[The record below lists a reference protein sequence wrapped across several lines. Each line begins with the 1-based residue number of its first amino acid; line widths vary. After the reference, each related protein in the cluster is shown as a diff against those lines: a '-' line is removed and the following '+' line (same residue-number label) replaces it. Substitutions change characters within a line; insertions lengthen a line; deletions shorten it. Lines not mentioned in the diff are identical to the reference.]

1 MPFEAPD
8 FQIMSASNDEATG
21 SFASMEDPFVANSGR
36 PAVPRDPNRF
46 DTQLY
51 NLNASSPAQAK
62 RALEAHLAETERR
75 LEEASRLGTA
85 LIDQQRQLSE
95 QLKEVEQEQNEGE
108 MGPELRRKLADLEKE
123 YNEIG
128 RESARAFLAPK
139 RLAGGPEDAQLGTPS
154 FDQKSPLSPALF
166 ASQATNSPSKVSV
179 PSRKQRNQPSNR
191 VHDIEFA
198 TEISTSLLAQ
208 VRQLQGLLAERDET
222 LKFVNLE
229 KSRLEL
235 EAEGYAQRIRALD
248 DSEQRY
254 KDENW
259 ALETQAHELMAAARD
274 AAEREQR
281 LNSTITLSNAEKTA
295 MERELEEQKQA
306 NARLLEDQSLTQK
319 ANDAEIHLLRRNLTS
334 GDAEKSALQKKLI
347 EMTSQN
353 QELAKAVAMSLRE
366 HENQGSRDVSYDN
379 EDNEPEHITPESSP
393 PASPNK
399 FTPRH
404 GHLESETLKSSLGH
418 AHRMI
423 QNLKSTIH
431 REKTEKIE
439 LKRMLQDARDEVEQR
454 RRESTVPNGTTK
466 RQKTKTDST
475 RKPPRPDLLG
485 AGRKEKSFVELQD
498 TDWEDNAGQTSP
510 TQTHTKA
517 SSTRGRP
524 RSESPDGPSDVYQT
538 ATEAEDGFETANER
552 ATATESEAFQ
562 TGIESMA
569 DDSSDSAD
577 LTETEDNVQTTP
589 RRRVPSSLVMAKARD
604 RTSYNST
611 ASASSDEEEYDR
623 AFDSP
628 SQMNIPRPRVK
639 SKRSVR
645 RIRPSGEAPF
655 ASTSRP
661 SSSRESAA
669 PSFAPVPA
677 AQEGQSLFAELAE
690 FDSNEDDEANSQA
703 STPRMEPA
711 SGSRRPSD
719 VMLDAPPKPAMV
731 DSGVMTE
738 AWEPAPS
745 LSAGIVAGATGLAAG
760 AVLPHDLAA
769 PQETRTAD
777 RKIVEETK
785 EIPDLPHMGI
795 ADVSSQETTPSAPK
809 RPDLSVSYITGGTTT
824 PMNHELPPPELPEM
838 TISSIS
844 SQSTNPIQATVLV
857 PEPIIK
863 HVDVIKYVEREP
875 EVPELTFSSITTQ
888 STSPAHATLA
898 VPEPI
903 VKYVDVIKHVERE
916 REVQELS
923 VSSVAAQSTVPVQA
937 IQAIVPEPEPV
948 IKYVDVIKHV
958 EREREIPELT
968 FSSINNQSTA
978 PVQATLAVPEPI
990 VKYVDV
996 IKHVERELEVPEL
1009 TLSSITT
1016 QTTEPVKATA
1026 PKPRPPV
1033 IQYVDV
1039 IKHVEREREVPE
1051 SSFSSITTQ
1060 STAPV
1065 HAIIAKA
1072 KPIIEYVDV
1081 IKHVEREREVPELTF
1096 SSINNHSTA
1105 PVQATIAKAEPVIE
1119 YVDVIK
1125 HVEREREVP
1134 ELTFS
1139 SITTQTTEPVKATV
1153 PEPQPPVIQ
1162 YVDVIKHVERE
1173 REVPESSFSSI
1184 TTQSTVPVKATVP
1197 EPEPPVIQYVDV
1209 IKHVEREREVPE
1221 SSFSSITTQST
1232 VPVKAT
1238 VPEPEPPVIQYV
1250 DVIKHVEREREVPE
1264 SSFSSITTQSTV
1276 PVKATV
1282 PEPEPPVIQY
1292 VDVIKH
1298 VEREREVPES
1308 SFSSITTQSTV
1319 PVKATVPEPE
1329 PPVIQYVDVI
1339 KHVER
1344 EREVPES
1351 SFSSITTQSTVP
1363 VKATVPE
1370 PEPPVIQ
1377 YVDVIKH
1384 VERER
1389 EVPES
1394 SFSSIT
1400 TQSTAPVHAIIAK
1413 AKPIIEYVDV
1423 IKHVEREREVPE
1435 LTFSSINNHSTAPV
1449 QATIAKAEPVIEYV
1463 DVIKHVER
1471 EREVPELTF
1480 SSITTQT
1487 TEPVKAT
1494 VPEPQPPV
1502 IQYVDVIKHVERE
1515 REVPGSSF
1523 SSITSQYTTPV
1534 HAIIAK
1540 AKPIIEYVDVIKH
1553 VEREREVPESSFS
1566 SITTQ
1571 STAPVKATVPEP
1583 DPPVIQYVDVIK
1595 HVERER
1601 EVPNLTISSLD
1612 SAYTEPVIPRPRLV
1626 PTLALSFSSVRS
1638 VETHPVKSIPFAAAG
1653 VVDFST
1659 QTEPIEP
1666 KAAGAAVI
1674 VHEDQLTDA
1683 TRSRTG
1689 TAYSDQAV
1697 GAGLALNDIS
1707 GNALARSARQQSS
1720 SVSMDQGSQTILS
1733 SKQIDQILMDR
1744 VSARPLSSDSQV
1756 TDNSREIAAVTTT
1769 AASPYVT
1776 PKASTR
1782 PRLSQ
1787 VQSAKSTTPNS
1798 RRPPSAAS
1806 QTSGASHPPLPVDH
1820 REVILAAE
1828 KRSIDVAP
1836 PSPSSVMGP
1845 PLAPASAYR
1854 MNSQRPLTPSEH
1866 AARASSSRTGSSQA
1880 RMRRGSQ
1887 SQMSRRSSVSS
1898 FASEL
1903 EERFNMAPDAGPMP
1917 GGYGPNTDPRMI
1929 QAITQTMIGEFLWKY
1944 TRKTGSSD
1952 MSTTRH
1958 RRYFWVHPYTRTLYW
1973 STQDP
1978 QTAGKSELRTKSV
1991 PIEAVRVVADDNPYP
2006 PGLHCRSLE
2015 VVSPGRRVRFTA
2027 TTSQRHETWFNA
2039 LSYLLLR
2046 ETNDN
2051 CEDNN
2056 SVTLD
2061 EVNEFNPPSIRSS
2074 SRRTARMSLS
2084 SYNGRTARQASKQ
2097 QRRAASA
2104 MSLRSSGTLGG
2115 RASPALSS
2123 PVPSSS
2129 LQVPDERQRSSSR
2142 LSTISSSIRGS
2153 IASLKGR
2160 HGQSP
2165 SINNESLHGQE
2176 SADDLRHVVET
2187 HEHDRLENVRACCDG
2202 KHDVGSLSRTSRYS
2216 PRVNRIHSPHHH

>member
-8 FQIMSASNDEATG
+8 FQIMTASNGEATG

-36 PAVPRDPNRF
+36 PAVPRDSNRF

-51 NLNASSPAQAK
+51 SLNASSPAQAK

-139 RLAGGPEDAQLGTPS
+139 RLAGGQEDAQLGTPS

-281 LNSTITLSNAEKTA
+281 LNSTITLSNAEKSA
-295 MERELEEQKQA
+295 MERELEEQRQA
-306 NARLLEDQSLTQK
+306 NARLLEDNTLTQK

-334 GDAEKSALQKKLI
+334 GDAEKSALQKKLM

-353 QELAKAVAMSLRE
+353 QELAKAVAMRLRD

-379 EDNEPEHITPESSP
+379 EGDEPEHITPESSP
-393 PASPNK
+393 PPSPNK

-454 RRESTVPNGTTK
+454 RRESTVPNGASK
-466 RQKTKTDST
+466 RQKTKTDSS

-498 TDWEDNAGQTSP
+498 TDWEDNAGQISP
-510 TQTHTKA
+510 TQIHTKDM
-517 SSTRGRP
+517 STRGRP
-524 RSESPDGPSDVYQT
+524 RSVSPDGPSDVYQT

-552 ATATESEAFQ
+552 ATTTESEAFQ
-562 TGIESMA
+562 TGVESMA

-577 LTETEDNVQTTP
+577 LTETENNVQTTP

-623 AFDSP
+623 SFGSP
-628 SQMNIPRPRVK
+628 SQMNISRPRVK
-639 SKRSVR
+639 SKRSISR
-645 RIRPSGEAPF
+645 RIRPSGEATF

-661 SSSRESAA
+661 SSSRKSTA

-677 AQEGQSLFAELAE
+677 AQEGQSLFAELGE
-690 FDSNEDDEANSQA
+690 FDSAEDDEVTSQA
-703 STPRMEPA
+703 STPRMEAA

-719 VMLDAPPKPAMV
+719 AMLDAPPKAAMI

-738 AWEPAPS
+738 PWEPTS
-745 LSAGIVAGATGLAAG
+745 SICTGIIAGAAGLAAG
-760 AVLPHDLAA
+760 AVLPHALAA
-769 PQETRTAD
+769 PQETQSD
-777 RKIVEETK
+777 REIVEETK
-785 EIPDLPHMGI
+785 ETPDLPDMAM

-809 RPDLSVSYITGGTTT
+809 RPDLSVSYIIGGTTA
-824 PMNHELPPPELPEM
+824 PVKHELPPPEVSEM

-844 SQSTNPIQATVLV
+844 SQTTSPIQPTVLI

-888 STSPAHATLA
+888 STSPVQATVA

-916 REVQELS
+916 PEVPELS
-923 VSSVAAQSTVPVQA
+923 FSYVAAQSTVPVQA
-937 IQAIVPEPEPV
+937 IQATVPEPEPI

-968 FSSINNQSTA
+968 LSSINNQSTV
-978 PVQATLAVPEPI
+978 PVQATVAVPEPI

-996 IKHVERELEVPEL
+996 IKHVEREL
-1009 TLSSITT
+1009 
-1016 QTTEPVKATA
+1016 
-1026 PKPRPPV
+1026 
-1033 IQYVDV
+1033 
-1039 IKHVEREREVPE
+1039 
-1051 SSFSSITTQ
+1051 
-1060 STAPV
+1060 
-1065 HAIIAKA
+1065 
-1072 KPIIEYVDV
+1072 
-1081 IKHVEREREVPELTF
+1081 
-1096 SSINNHSTA
+1096 
-1105 PVQATIAKAEPVIE
+1105 
-1119 YVDVIK
+1119 
-1125 HVEREREVP
+1125 EVP

-1184 TTQSTVPVKATVP
+1184 TTQSTT
-1197 EPEPPVIQYVDV
+1197 
-1209 IKHVEREREVPE
+1209 
-1221 SSFSSITTQST
+1221 
-1232 VPVKAT
+1232 
-1238 VPEPEPPVIQYV
+1238 
-1250 DVIKHVEREREVPE
+1250 
-1264 SSFSSITTQSTV
+1264 
-1276 PVKATV
+1276 
-1282 PEPEPPVIQY
+1282 
-1292 VDVIKH
+1292 
-1298 VEREREVPES
+1298 
-1308 SFSSITTQSTV
+1308 
-1319 PVKATVPEPE
+1319 
-1329 PPVIQYVDVI
+1329 
-1339 KHVER
+1339 
-1344 EREVPES
+1344 
-1351 SFSSITTQSTVP
+1351 
-1363 VKATVPE
+1363 
-1370 PEPPVIQ
+1370 
-1377 YVDVIKH
+1377 
-1384 VERER
+1384 
-1389 EVPES
+1389 
-1394 SFSSIT
+1394 
-1400 TQSTAPVHAIIAK
+1400 PVHATLAK
-1413 AKPIIEYVDV
+1413 AVPIIEYVDV

-1435 LTFSSINNHSTAPV
+1435 LTFSSINNHSTAPI

-1471 EREVPELTF
+1471 ELEVPELTF
-1480 SSITTQT
+1480 SSITTQST
-1487 TEPVKAT
+1487 TPVKAT
-1494 VPEPQPPV
+1494 VPEP
-1502 IQYVDVIKHVERE
+1502 E
-1515 REVPGSSF
+1515 
-1523 SSITSQYTTPV
+1523 
-1534 HAIIAK
+1534 
-1540 AKPIIEYVDVIKH
+1540 
-1553 VEREREVPESSFS
+1553 
-1566 SITTQ
+1566 
-1571 STAPVKATVPEP
+1571 
-1583 DPPVIQYVDVIK
+1583 PPVIQYVDVIK

-1601 EVPNLTISSLD
+1601 EVPNLMISSLD
-1612 SAYTEPVIPRPRLV
+1612 PAYTEPVIPKPRLA
-1626 PTLALSFSSVRS
+1626 PTPALSFSSVRS
-1638 VETHPVKSIPFAAAG
+1638 VETHPAKSMPFVIPTVA
-1653 VVDFST
+1653 DLST
-1659 QTEPIEP
+1659 QTESTES
-1666 KAAGAAVI
+1666 KAVGAAVI
-1674 VHEDQLTDA
+1674 VHEDQPTDA
-1683 TRSRTG
+1683 TRSRTS
-1689 TAYSDQAV
+1689 TANSDQLV
-1697 GAGLALNDIS
+1697 GTGLALNDIS

-1756 TDNSREIAAVTTT
+1756 TDNSREIASVTTT
-1769 AASPYVT
+1769 SASPYVT
-1776 PKASTR
+1776 PKAPTR

-1787 VQSAKSTTPNS
+1787 IQSAKSTTPNS

-1806 QTSGASHPPLPVDH
+1806 QASGASHPPLPIDH
-1820 REVILAAE
+1820 REAILAAE
-1828 KRSIDVAP
+1828 KRPTDLAP
-1836 PSPSSVMGP
+1836 PSPTSVMGP

-1903 EERFNMAPDAGPMP
+1903 EERFNMAPNAGPMP

-1978 QTAGKSELRTKSV
+1978 QTAGKSELHTKSV

-2046 ETNDN
+2046 ETNGN

-2061 EVNEFNPPSIRSS
+2061 DINEFNPPSFRSS
-2074 SRRTARMSLS
+2074 SRQTARMSFS
-2084 SYNGRTARQASKQ
+2084 SYNSRTARQLSKQ

-2104 MSLRSSGTLGG
+2104 MSMRSSGTLGG

-2123 PVPSSS
+2123 PVPNSS
-2129 LQVPDERQRSSSR
+2129 LQVPDDRQRSSSR
-2142 LSTISSSIRGS
+2142 LSTISSSIMGS

-2165 SINNESLHGQE
+2165 SVHNESLHGQE

-2187 HEHDRLENVRACCDG
+2187 QDQDRLENVRACCDG

>member
-8 FQIMSASNDEATG
+8 FQIMTASNAEATG

-51 NLNASSPAQAK
+51 SLNASSPAQAK

-139 RLAGGPEDAQLGTPS
+139 RLAGGQEDAQLGTPS

-281 LNSTITLSNAEKTA
+281 LNSTITLSNAEKSA
-295 MERELEEQKQA
+295 MERELEEQRQA
-306 NARLLEDQSLTQK
+306 NARLLEDHTLTQK

-334 GDAEKSALQKKLI
+334 GDAEKSALQKKLM

-353 QELAKAVAMSLRE
+353 QELAKAVAMRLRD
-366 HENQGSRDVSYDN
+366 HENQSSRDVSYDN
-379 EDNEPEHITPESSP
+379 EGDEPENITPESSP
-393 PASPNK
+393 PPSPNK

-454 RRESTVPNGTTK
+454 RRESTAPNGASK
-466 RQKTKTDST
+466 RQKTKTDSS

-485 AGRKEKSFVELQD
+485 AGRKEKSFVELHD
-498 TDWEDNAGQTSP
+498 TDWEDNAGQISP
-510 TQTHTKA
+510 TQIHTRDV
-517 SSTRGRP
+517 STRGRP
-524 RSESPDGPSDVYQT
+524 RSVSPDGPSDVYQT

-562 TGIESMA
+562 TGVESMA

-577 LTETEDNVQTTP
+577 LTETETNVQTTP

-623 AFDSP
+623 AFGSP
-628 SQMNIPRPRVK
+628 SQMNISRPRVK
-639 SKRSVR
+639 SKRSISS
-645 RIRPSGEAPF
+645 RIRPSGEATF

-690 FDSNEDDEANSQA
+690 FDSAEDDEVTSQA
-703 STPRMEPA
+703 STPRMEAA

-719 VMLDAPPKPAMV
+719 AMLDAPPKAAMV

-738 AWEPAPS
+738 PWEPTPS
-745 LSAGIVAGATGLAAG
+745 ISTGIIAGAAGVAAG
-760 AVLPHDLAA
+760 AVLPHALAA
-769 PQETRTAD
+769 PQETQSD
-777 RKIVEETK
+777 REIVEETK
-785 EIPDLPHMGI
+785 ETPDLPDMGM

-809 RPDLSVSYITGGTTT
+809 RPDLSVSYITGGTTA
-824 PMNHELPPPELPEM
+824 PVKYELPPPEVPEV

-844 SQSTNPIQATVLV
+844 SQTTNPIQPTVLI

-888 STSPAHATLA
+888 STSPVQATVA

-916 REVQELS
+916 PEVPELS
-923 VSSVAAQSTVPVQA
+923 FSSVASQSTVPVQA
-937 IQAIVPEPEPV
+937 IQATVPEPEPV

-968 FSSINNQSTA
+968 FSSINNHSTA
-978 PVQATLAVPEPI
+978 PVQATIAKAEPVI
-990 VKYVDV
+990 EYVDV

-1009 TLSSITT
+1009 TFSSITTQSTTPVKATVSEPEPPVIQYVDVIKHVERELEVPELTFSTITT
-1016 QTTEPVKATA
+1016 QTTEPVKATV
-1026 PKPRPPV
+1026 PEPQPPV

-1065 HAIIAKA
+1065 HATLAKA
-1072 KPIIEYVDV
+1072 VPIIEYVDV

-1096 SSINNHSTA
+1096 SSINTHSTA

-1153 PEPQPPVIQ
+1153 PEP
-1162 YVDVIKHVERE
+1162 E
-1173 REVPESSFSSI
+1173 
-1184 TTQSTVPVKATVP
+1184 
-1197 EPEPPVIQYVDV
+1197 
-1209 IKHVEREREVPE
+1209 
-1221 SSFSSITTQST
+1221 
-1232 VPVKAT
+1232 
-1238 VPEPEPPVIQYV
+1238 
-1250 DVIKHVEREREVPE
+1250 
-1264 SSFSSITTQSTV
+1264 
-1276 PVKATV
+1276 
-1282 PEPEPPVIQY
+1282 
-1292 VDVIKH
+1292 
-1298 VEREREVPES
+1298 
-1308 SFSSITTQSTV
+1308 
-1319 PVKATVPEPE
+1319 
-1329 PPVIQYVDVI
+1329 
-1339 KHVER
+1339 
-1344 EREVPES
+1344 
-1351 SFSSITTQSTVP
+1351 
-1363 VKATVPE
+1363 
-1370 PEPPVIQ
+1370 
-1377 YVDVIKH
+1377 
-1384 VERER
+1384 
-1389 EVPES
+1389 
-1394 SFSSIT
+1394 
-1400 TQSTAPVHAIIAK
+1400 
-1413 AKPIIEYVDV
+1413 
-1423 IKHVEREREVPE
+1423 
-1435 LTFSSINNHSTAPV
+1435 
-1449 QATIAKAEPVIEYV
+1449 
-1463 DVIKHVER
+1463 
-1471 EREVPELTF
+1471 
-1480 SSITTQT
+1480 
-1487 TEPVKAT
+1487 
-1494 VPEPQPPV
+1494 
-1502 IQYVDVIKHVERE
+1502 
-1515 REVPGSSF
+1515 
-1523 SSITSQYTTPV
+1523 
-1534 HAIIAK
+1534 
-1540 AKPIIEYVDVIKH
+1540 
-1553 VEREREVPESSFS
+1553 
-1566 SITTQ
+1566 
-1571 STAPVKATVPEP
+1571 
-1583 DPPVIQYVDVIK
+1583 PPVIQYVDVIK

-1612 SAYTEPVIPRPRLV
+1612 PAYTEPVIPKPRLV
-1626 PTLALSFSSVRS
+1626 PTPPLSFSSVRS
-1638 VETHPVKSIPFAAAG
+1638 VETHPAKSTPF
-1653 VVDFST
+1653 VVPTVSDLST
-1659 QTEPIEP
+1659 QTESTES
-1666 KAAGAAVI
+1666 KAVGAAVI
-1674 VHEDQLTDA
+1674 VHEDQPTDA
-1683 TRSRTG
+1683 TRSRTS
-1689 TAYSDQAV
+1689 TANSDQLV
-1697 GAGLALNDIS
+1697 GTGLALNDIS
-1707 GNALARSARQQSS
+1707 GNALTRSARQQSS

-1756 TDNSREIAAVTTT
+1756 TDNSREIASVTTT
-1769 AASPYVT
+1769 SASPYVT
-1776 PKASTR
+1776 PKAPIR

-1787 VQSAKSTTPNS
+1787 IQSAKSTTPNS

-1820 REVILAAE
+1820 REAILAAE
-1828 KRSIDVAP
+1828 KRPTDLAP
-1836 PSPSSVMGP
+1836 PSPTSVMGP

-1903 EERFNMAPDAGPMP
+1903 EERFNMAPHAGPMP

-2046 ETNDN
+2046 DTNDN

-2061 EVNEFNPPSIRSS
+2061 DINEFNPPSFRSS
-2074 SRRTARMSLS
+2074 SRQTARMSFS
-2084 SYNGRTARQASKQ
+2084 SYNSRTARQASKQ

-2104 MSLRSSGTLGG
+2104 MSMRSSGTLGG

-2123 PVPSSS
+2123 PVPNSS

-2165 SINNESLHGQE
+2165 SIHNESLHGQE

-2187 HEHDRLENVRACCDG
+2187 QDQDRLENVRACCDG